1 MAVAECRCRSTQP
14 KGAVSAVIDR
24 QQGAPEQ
31 GERIVRVNIDFE
43 EVLYGR
49 RPVPALNREL
59 EFLAFWLQEDPVH
72 VLGSYEEA
80 YLTWVAGMTGHP
92 PRLTQQPA
100 TIDWWG
106 DVARPGMARLN
117 DKVTCFA
124 WWSARYPLEG
134 AVCATREE
142 VARLY
147 QSAPGAWLLKS
158 SRGMSGRG
166 HRLLVRE
173 GDWQTVPEDLFPLVM
188 EPLRERIRDV
198 SALWLP
204 EEERFVVYPNI
215 VDSRFQWRGSV
226 FDGRE
231 VDVPP
236 DWLDHLTDLQHDLA
250 REGYD
255 GPFSVD
261 AFVYRTG
268 AGERF
273 HPASEINAR
282 RTMGWCAC
290 HFARL
295 LGPGWLLK
303 ARKQK
308 PPPPGAIRLSPSQ
321 SRLIWWWVPGQADI
335 PLVRPTTLPT
345 D

>member
-1 MAVAECRCRSTQP
+1 VSERQEGRHPQDAGSRS
-14 KGAVSAVIDR
+14 G
-24 QQGAPEQ
+24 
-31 GERIVRVNIDFE
+31 RIIRVNIDFE
-43 EVLYGR
+43 EVLFGR

-59 EFLAFWLQEDPVH
+59 EFLAFWLQKDPVH
-72 VLGSYEEA
+72 ILGSYEDS
-80 YLTWVAGMTGHP
+80 YLARIAEVTGHDP
-92 PRLTQQPA
+92 QWTREPA

-106 DVARPGMARLN
+106 ETNRPGMARLN

-134 AVCATREE
+134 AICTTREDI
-142 VARLY
+142 ARLY
-147 QSAPGAWLLKS
+147 RSAPGPWLLKS

-173 GDWQTVPEDLFPLVM
+173 DEWQAVPEDLFPLVM
-188 EPLRERIRDV
+188 EPLRERTRDL

-204 EEERFVVYPNI
+204 EEGRFVVYPNL

-231 VDVPP
+231 VDAPR
-236 DWLDHLTDLQHDLA
+236 DWLADLTDLQHDLL
-250 REGYD
+250 RQGYD

-261 AFVYRTG
+261 AFVYRTEE
-268 AGERF
+268 GERF

-282 RTMGWCAC
+282 RTMGWCAY
-290 HFARL
+290 HFAKI

-303 ARKQK
+303 SRKQK
-308 PPPPGAIRLSPSQ
+308 PAPEGAILLSAPQ
-321 SRLIWWWVPGQADI
+321 SRLAWWWVPGRAEI

>member
-1 MAVAECRCRSTQP
+1 M
-14 KGAVSAVIDR
+14 IDR
-24 QQGAPEQ
+24 EEQDAPESR
-31 GERIVRVNIDFE
+31 ERIVRVNIDFE

-49 RPVPALNREL
+49 RPVPAFNREL
-59 EFLAFWLQEDPVH
+59 EFLAFWLQRDPVH
-72 VLGSYEEA
+72 VLGSYEDS
-80 YLTWVAGMTGHP
+80 YLAWVAEVTGHS
-92 PRLTQQPA
+92 PRLTREPA
-100 TIDWWG
+100 TVDWWG
-106 DVARPGMARLN
+106 ETTRPGMARLN

-134 AVCATREE
+134 AICAEWEE

-147 QSAPGAWLLKS
+147 RSAPGAWLLKS

-173 GDWQTVPEDLFPLVM
+173 DDCQAVPADLFPLVM

-236 DWLDHLTDLQHDLA
+236 DWLDHLTDLQRDLA

-261 AFVYRTG
+261 AFVYRTE

-282 RTMGWCAC
+282 RTMGWCAYQ
-290 HFARL
+290 FARL
-295 LGPGWLLK
+295 FGPGWLLK

-308 PPPPGAIRLSPSQ
+308 PPPPGSIRLSPTQ
-321 SRLIWWWVPGQADI
+321 SRLVWWWVPGQADI